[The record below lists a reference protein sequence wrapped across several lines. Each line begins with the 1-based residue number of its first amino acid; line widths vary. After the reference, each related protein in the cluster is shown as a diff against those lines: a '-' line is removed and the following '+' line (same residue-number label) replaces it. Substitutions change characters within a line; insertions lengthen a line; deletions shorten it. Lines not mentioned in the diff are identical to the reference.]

1 MSIPS
6 IINTGRVAAPV
17 ADKAAPAPAAPHE
30 ASAARPFGEPEIDA
44 VTQQPLPPRF
54 PWLSRLTRELGP
66 ASKQA
71 PAFEPAPPLGDHIDR
86 SA

>member
-6 IINTGRVAAPV
+6 INTLPRFAQPAADPPAPTAPV
-17 ADKAAPAPAAPHE
+17 
-30 ASAARPFGEPEIDA
+30 ARPFGEPEIDQ

-54 PWLSRLTRELGP
+54 PWLSQLTRELGP

-71 PAFEPAPPLGDHIDR
+71 PPFEPAPPLGDYIDR

>member
-6 IINTGRVAAPV
+6 INNLRQVSQPV
-17 ADKAAPAPAAPHE
+17 ADKPAPTASGAP
-30 ASAARPFGEPEIDA
+30 SARPFGEPEIDD

-66 ASKQA
+66 ASRQA
-71 PAFEPAPPLGDHIDR
+71 PPFEPVPPLGDHIDR

>member
-6 IINTGRVAAPV
+6 INNLGQVAQPV
-17 ADKAAPAPAAPHE
+17 ADKPAPTAPT
-30 ASAARPFGEPEIDA
+30 APGARPFGEPEIDG

-66 ASKQA
+66 ASRQA
-71 PAFEPAPPLGDHIDR
+71 PPFEPVPPLGDHIDR